1 MDVFEI
7 NLNLYD
13 LLDEWR
19 RHDILNNKQVNLN
32 SALPDKILRDMHLQQ
47 SKESLKPEEPIE
59 S

>member
-47 SKESLKPEEPIE
+47 SKECLKPEEPIE